1 MKENLESINVSLS
14 QEDVQHMWDIARAA
28 NESIVG
34 YPDIPTSAVKS
45 FTDTPPLTT
54 D

>member
-1 MKENLESINVSLS
+1 
-14 QEDVQHMWDIARAA
+14 MWDIARAA

-34 YPDIPTSAVKS
+34 YADTPTGAANS